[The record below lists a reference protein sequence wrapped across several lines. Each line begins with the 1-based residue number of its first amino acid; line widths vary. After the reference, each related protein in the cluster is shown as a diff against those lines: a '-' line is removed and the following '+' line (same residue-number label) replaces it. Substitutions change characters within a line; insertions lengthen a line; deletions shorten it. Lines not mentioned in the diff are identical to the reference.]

1 MRNIA
6 GAKGSFIVRPIYC
19 YDAIPF
25 YMEQFYANTM
35 ALPLEQRHSKFNQ
48 IIAFLRQHNAHEQ
61 ADAFLELKNCY
72 PTNSFIREDTSFR
85 AYMAWNRVYEFGD
98 HKIVRHI
105 VSQG

>member
-1 MRNIA
+1 
-6 GAKGSFIVRPIYC
+6 
-19 YDAIPF
+19 
-25 YMEQFYANTM
+25 MEQFYTNTM
-35 ALPLEQRHSKFNQ
+35 ALPLEQRNNKLAQ
-48 IIAFLRQHNAHEQ
+48 IIAFLRQHQAHEQ

-85 AYMAWNRVYEFGD
+85 AYMAWNRVYDVSD